1 MIFNFTNHSYQPPIP
16 LLFNFGEDD
25 VVVIEPA
32 APPPN
37 TITPLLFSYKQNQGI
52 DADLNVQYLQPM
64 EQANH
69 LVNTGWQ
76 ESAPAIVYLETDFL
90 HIEQTNSTAVK
101 MQWSHKADD
110 ATDLTAIYR
119 EADALVNGVVSLF
132 KHSKV
137 LAAKLQTNY
146 QLPPKFET
154 AFKFGYQD
162 LKAQSIHYNARFN
175 HVEQVTDTTTILWGP
190 VPYFHICHYE
200 YIPPG
205 TSQVKFNFWDNSL
218 PSLTFNFDGQQNPK
232 VCVTGG
238 SYFVPTTSVPTIDKP
253 IITTVYRR
261 RVHKVIHSLQCF
273 RDSDNT
279 PVHITSFNMNT
290 SRDQWGFSF
299 AMQCAS
305 KGEAAKLAHVN
316 GEPVDVRIE
325 LNGHVLRGVAEN
337 ISRSKA
343 FGSNKYSV
351 SGRSIVARLA
361 QPFEIP
367 SAYANSSAM
376 NATQIINDVL
386 AGTGWTYTFDLTDW
400 LIPAGALNLQSAS
413 TIDVITTI
421 AKAAGGIVIADTD
434 FKDIQLLPRNKA
446 PYWTLGQAT
455 EDHQINDSVIF
466 SQSDNPANT
475 PLYNAVFVRGEQ
487 QGVSTK
493 IKRNGTLGDKLATD
507 IVDPLIT
514 HIDAA
519 RQRGTSELAEAGKG
533 ANFSYTT
540 TIMDGLPIIKPG
552 ALIAVDESAEQYK
565 VICDA
570 VSVSAQVSNKGLLTV
585 RQSFS
590 GYRSYEQ

>member
-1 MIFNFTNHSYQPPIP
+1 MIFNFNNHSYQPPIP
-16 LLFNFGEDD
+16 LLFNFGVGG

-32 APPPN
+32 DPPPN
-37 TITPLLFSYKQNQGI
+37 TIAPLLFSYKQTQRVDSDFDI
-52 DADLNVQYLQPM
+52 EYLQPA
-64 EQANH
+64 EQENP
-69 LVNTGWQ
+69 LFQTNWQ
-76 ESAPAIVYLETDFL
+76 EVKPTIVYLATDFL
-90 HIEQTNSTAVK
+90 HIEQTNSATVK

-110 ATDLTAIYR
+110 ATDLTTIYR
-119 EADALVNGVVSLF
+119 EAEALVNGLVSLF

-137 LAAKLQTNY
+137 LAAKLQTSY

-175 HVEQVTDTTTILWGP
+175 HVEQVTDTTTIVWGP
-190 VPYFHICHYE
+190 VPYFHICHHQ
-200 YIPPG
+200 YIQPRR
-205 TSQVKFNFWDNSL
+205 VVFNFWDKSL
-218 PSLTFNFDGQQNPK
+218 PSTTFNFDGQQNPK

-238 SYFVPTTSVPTIDKP
+238 SYFVPTTSAPTIDKP

-261 RVHKVIHSLQCF
+261 RVHTVIHSLKCY

-279 PVHITSFNMNT
+279 QVHITSFNMNT

-305 KGEAAKLAHVN
+305 KGEANKLAHVN

-325 LNGHVLRGVAEN
+325 LNGHIIRGIAEN
-337 ISRSKA
+337 ISRTKA

-351 SGRSIVARLA
+351 SGRSIAARLA
-361 QPFEIP
+361 EPFEIP
-367 SAYANSSAM
+367 TAYSNSSAM
-376 NATQIINDVL
+376 NATQIIDDVL
-386 AGTGWTYTFDLTDW
+386 TGTGWTYTFDLTDW

-413 TIDVITTI
+413 TIDVIATI

-455 EDHQINDSVIF
+455 EDHQINDSVILNI
-466 SQSDNPANT
+466 SDDPANT

-493 IKRNGTLGDKLATD
+493 IKRSGTQGDKLAAD
-507 IVDPLIT
+507 VVDPLIT

-533 ANFSYTT
+533 ANIKLTT
-540 TIMDGLPIIKPG
+540 TIMNGLPLINPG

-565 VICDA
+565 LVCDST
-570 VSVSAQVSNKGLLTV
+570 SVSAQVNQRGLLTV
-585 RQSFS
+585 RQSIT